1 MQRSGTNFD
10 KFHWGGDLSLGDWLL
25 MDLDSSILRSDKAGG
40 TSWGAHKP
48 VATAQSV
55 ERTRVALIGTFPPRK
70 CGIAT
75 FTRDLAEQVARYHP
89 EIEFSIYALDD
100 GARDRDYAADVAK
113 LDASDLAAFRA
124 AAGAINASGAEVV
137 WLQHEYGIF
146 GGPDGELVCD
156 FVDRLAAP
164 LVLTL
169 HTVLSEPTDR
179 QRAILDHLL
188 ARASRVMVMSRDSR
202 ELLIERYD
210 ARPDLIDVIEH
221 GAPDRP
227 FTPSAAAKAAQ
238 GLEGRMVLTTFGLL
252 GPGKGLEH
260 VIDAL
265 PGILLHHP
273 NVVYRIIG
281 ATHPNLLA
289 RDGESYRDMLM
300 ERARHLGVSDAI
312 LWENRFLEHDELLDR
327 LAACDI
333 FLTPYPNLQQSTSGT
348 LSYAVALGKAVVAT
362 PYTHARELLADGVGA
377 LVSPNSAT
385 AIAEAIIGLLDDPQ
399 GLAAMQRRA
408 WERGRATIWPR
419 FAEASASLVHSAI
432 PKARVRAPLSVVPS
446 LAGVFAMS
454 DATGMLQHAIGT
466 VPDRRHGYCLDDNV
480 RALMLMNVAEGLEAG
495 ERMARAAQYAAFV
508 QHAWNPEHKLFRNFM
523 NFDRSWCEDIGS
535 EDSNGR
541 TLWALGHTIELS
553 RDPDLRAWARS
564 WYDQVLPSLAALASP
579 RTIAFVML
587 GAAARLRREPGH
599 AASRRV
605 LEDGAG
611 ALASLLERYSGPD
624 WPWFES
630 RLGYDNPRLCQALIE
645 AGLLLGRP
653 EWSEAGLASARWLAD
668 VQTSPE
674 GLFRPVGSNGLGRD
688 YEVLPFDQQPLEAQ
702 AAIECARAAYWLS
715 RDSFWLSHADA
726 AWRWFFGA
734 NDRGAIL
741 ADLASG
747 RCRDGVTPRGRNEN
761 CGAESIL
768 ALHLSRHSML
778 ALHADRADE
787 STGDLRERQTR
798 LEDRPRHRP
807 AADAISHP

>member
-1 MQRSGTNFD
+1 MEFDPSVFRLDKSGEALWEPFD
-10 KFHWGGDLSLGDWLL
+10 PAAAPSAESAARK
-25 MDLDSSILRSDKAGG
+25 
-40 TSWGAHKP
+40 
-48 VATAQSV
+48 
-55 ERTRVALIGTFPPRK
+55 RVALIGTFPPRK

-75 FTRDLAEQVARYHP
+75 FTRDLAEQVSRHHS
-89 EIEFSIYALDD
+89 EIEFSIFALDD
-100 GARDRDYAADVAK
+100 GVRDGGYGSDITRLDPNDPAAY
-113 LDASDLAAFRA
+113 RA
-124 AAGAINASGAEVV
+124 AALAINASGADAV

-146 GGPDGELVCD
+146 GGPDGEMVCD

-169 HTVLSEPTDR
+169 HTVLQEPSDR

-188 ARASRVMVMSRDSR
+188 ARASRVMVMSHHSR
-202 ELLIERYD
+202 KLLI
-210 ARPDLIDVIEH
+210 DLYHAPHGLIEVIEH

-227 FTPSAAAKAAQ
+227 FAHSAAAKAAQ
-238 GLEGRMVLTTFGLL
+238 GLEGKMVLSTFGLL

-273 NVVYRIIG
+273 HVVYRIIG

-289 RDGESYRDMLM
+289 REGESYRDMLM

-312 LWENRFLEHDELLDR
+312 LWENRFLDHDELLDR

-348 LSYAVALGKAVVAT
+348 LSYAVALGKAVIAT
-362 PYTHARELLADGVGA
+362 PYTHARELLDGGVGT
-377 LVSPNSAT
+377 LVSPNSAM
-385 AIAEAIIGLLDDPQ
+385 AIAEAIIRLLDEPDA
-399 GLAAMQRRA
+399 LYAMQRRA
-408 WERGRATIWPR
+408 WERGRETIWPR
-419 FAEASASLVHSAI
+419 FAEASANLVHAAV
-432 PKARVRAPLSVVPS
+432 PDTRVRAPLSVVPG

-466 VPDRRHGYCLDDNV
+466 VADRRHGYCLDDNA
-480 RALMLMNVAEGLEAG
+480 RALMLMNVAGGIDAG
-495 ERMARAAQYAAFV
+495 ERMARAGQYAAFI
-508 QHAWNPEHKLFRNFM
+508 QHAWNPDHGLFRNFM
-523 NFDRSWCEDIGS
+523 TFERSWCEDIGS

-564 WYDQVLPSLAALASP
+564 WYDRVLPNLAALRSP

-587 GAAARLRREPGH
+587 GAAARLRREPDDVP
-599 AASRRV
+599 SRRV
-605 LEDGAG
+605 LEDGG
-611 ALASLLERYSGPD
+611 RQLADLLRRCAEPG
-624 WPWFES
+624 WPWFET
-630 RLGYDNPRLCQALIE
+630 RLGYDNPRLSQALIE
-645 AGLLLGRP
+645 AGILLNRQD
-653 EWSEAGLASARWLAD
+653 WRDAGLASARWLAEA
-668 VQTSPE
+668 QTSPE

-688 YEVLPFDQQPLEAQ
+688 REVLPFDQQPLEAQ
-702 AAIECARAAYWLS
+702 AAIECARAAYAAS
-715 RDSFWLSHADA
+715 RDEFWISHAGA

-778 ALHADRADE
+778 ALHADKAGE
-787 STGDLRERQTR
+787 STGGLRERHNR
-798 LEDRPRHRP
+798 PEDRPRQRP
-807 AADAISHP
+807 AADPVPHS